1 MATSKKLLEAMRR
14 APASVRFRDLFRV
27 CVEHFGK
34 PRQRGTSHAVFKT
47 PWPGD
52 PRVNIQEEKGKAKAY
67 QVHQV
72 LAAIDKLKGI
82 QNEAHSEKESQS

>member
-1 MATSKKLLEAMRR
+1 MSTSKKTLEAMRR
-14 APASVRFRDLFRV
+14 APTNVRFRDLFRL
-27 CVEHFGK
+27 CVEQFGE

-52 PRVNIQEEKGKAKAY
+52 PRVNIQEEKGHAKAY
-67 QVHQV
+67 QVRRV

-82 QNEAHSEKESQS
+82 RYETRSEKESKS